1 MLIAGVSTW
10 REALDLNITACRF
23 YCRTEMQIWQA
34 RKPGLPE
41 GQRGVLH
48 LVGRSSWAKGLESNL
63 AESCNATVERRS
75 SSGFTRACW
84 RRAWDKRRLDFI
96 EKARRMGQSD
106 GHAGVFTPAER
117 TRKQLAG
124 GHTSHHKAVSVE
136 CIEQILVT
144 STLRSLLHWC

>member
-1 MLIAGVSTW
+1 
-10 REALDLNITACRF
+10 
-23 YCRTEMQIWQA
+23 MQIWQA

-124 GHTSHHKAVSVE
+124 GHTSHTRLCQSSALSKFWSPQPFAVC
-136 CIEQILVT
+136 CIGA
-144 STLRSLLHWC
+144 S